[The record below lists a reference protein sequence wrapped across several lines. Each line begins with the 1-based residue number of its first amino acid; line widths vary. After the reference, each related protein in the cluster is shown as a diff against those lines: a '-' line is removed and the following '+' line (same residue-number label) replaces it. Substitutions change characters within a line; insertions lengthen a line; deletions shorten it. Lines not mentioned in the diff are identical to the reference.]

1 MSRISLS
8 GVTKRYPG
16 GVLAVSG
23 VDIDIES
30 GEFVT
35 LVGPSGCGKT
45 TTLRTIAGFE
55 RPTEGSVSIG
65 GVDVTHAPP
74 YERNTGMV
82 FQDFALFPH
91 MTVTENVAYGM
102 EVSGEYTDEEI
113 DARVAEMLELVELP
127 GVGDRTPDQLSGG
140 QQQRIALAR
149 ALAPRPDALLLD
161 EPLASLDKK
170 LREGMQVEL
179 RRIQQE
185 VGITTVFV
193 THNQEE
199 ALTMSDRLAVMNE
212 GRFEQVG
219 PPETVYNEPET
230 RFVADFLGTA
240 NLFDG
245 TVSSVEDG
253 YATVDCEDVSI
264 RVRNRN
270 GVDPGATVSVVTR
283 PERFTMRDSDAGT
296 RDAGAGT
303 RDAGA
308 DTKDAGAKTTIDG
321 GTSPGGSAPT
331 VEGETAEPENIFE
344 GEITFRRHL
353 GSSIEYRIETDSGR
367 ELVVVRPSGREEKRT
382 GKRISLRVDADDCL
396 IVEA

>member
-1 MSRISLS
+1 MSAITLD
-8 GVTKRYPG
+8 GVRKRYPG
-16 GVLAVSG
+16 GVLAVKG

-55 RPTEGSVSIG
+55 RPTDGTVSIA
-65 GVDVTHAPP
+65 DEEVTDLPP
-74 YERNTGMV
+74 YERDTGMV

-91 MTVTENVAYGM
+91 MTIHENVAYGM
-102 EVSGEYTDEEI
+102 EADGGYTDEEI

-127 GVGDRTPDQLSGG
+127 EMGDRTPDQLSGG
-140 QQQRIALAR
+140 QQQRVALAR
-149 ALAPRPDALLLD
+149 ALAPKPQALLLD

-170 LREGMQVEL
+170 LREQMQVEL

-199 ALTMSDRLAVMNE
+199 ALTMSDRIAVMND

-219 PPETVYNEPET
+219 PPGEVYDEPKT

-240 NLFDG
+240 NIFDG
-245 TVSSVEDG
+245 SVRAVENG
-253 YATVDCEDVSI
+253 RATVECDDVTLRTRATS
-264 RVRNRN
+264 
-270 GVDPGATVSVVTR
+270 GVKTGDDVSVVIR
-283 PERFTMRDSDAGT
+283 PERFELSTA
-296 RDAGAGT
+296 
-303 RDAGA
+303 
-308 DTKDAGAKTTIDG
+308 TTDG
-321 GTSPGGSAPT
+321 GT
-331 VEGETAEPENIFE
+331 TAEADGADLNVFE

-353 GSSIEYRIETDSGR
+353 GSSIEYHLETLEGR
-367 ELVVVRPSGREEKRT
+367 ELVVVRRSGHDERT
-382 GKRISLRVDADDCL
+382 AGERVSVRVEADDCR

>member
-1 MSRISLS
+1 MSGISLS
-8 GVTKRYPG
+8 GITKRYPG
-16 GVLAVSG
+16 GVLAVKG

-55 RPTEGSVSIG
+55 RPTDGTISIDS
-65 GVDVTHAPP
+65 VDVTDAPP

-91 MTVTENVAYGM
+91 MTIHENVAYGM
-102 EVSGEYTDEEI
+102 EVDGEYTDEEI

-127 GVGDRTPDQLSGG
+127 GVADRTPDQLSGG

-149 ALAPRPDALLLD
+149 ALAPSPDALLLD

-170 LREGMQVEL
+170 LREQMQVEL

-199 ALTMSDRLAVMNE
+199 ALTMSDRLAVMND
-212 GRFEQVG
+212 GKFEQVG
-219 PPETVYNEPET
+219 PPEAVYDEPET

-245 TVSSVEDG
+245 SISTVSDG
-253 YATVDCEDVSI
+253 YATVDCGDVSI
-264 RVRNRN
+264 RARN
-270 GVDPGATVSVVTR
+270 GTAGAGESVSVVVR
-283 PERFTMRDSDAGT
+283 PERFALES
-296 RDAGAGT
+296 
-303 RDAGA
+303 
-308 DTKDAGAKTTIDG
+308 
-321 GTSPGGSAPT
+321 
-331 VEGETAEPENIFE
+331 EGEEAGENAFD
-344 GEITFRRHL
+344 GTVKFKRPL
-353 GSSIEYRIETDSGR
+353 GSSVEYHVDTGNGR
-367 ELVVVRPSGREEKRT
+367 TLIVVRRSGT
-382 GKRISLRVDADDCL
+382 GALSTGERVSVSVGAKDCR

>member
-1 MSRISLS
+1 MSTISLS
-8 GVTKRYPG
+8 GVTKRFG
-16 GVLAVSG
+16 EDIIAVDG
-23 VDIDIES
+23 IDLEIES

-55 RPTEGSVSIG
+55 TPTTGTVSIG
-65 GVDVTHAPP
+65 GVDVTDVPP

-91 MTVTENVAYGM
+91 LSVYENVAYGM
-102 EVSGEYTDEEI
+102 EVSGDFDRETI

-127 GVGDRTPDQLSGG
+127 EVGDRRPDQLSGG

-149 ALAPRPDALLLD
+149 ALAPEPDALLLD

-170 LREGMQVEL
+170 LREQMQIEL

-199 ALTMSDRLAVMNE
+199 ALTMSDRLAVMNR

-219 PPETVYNEPET
+219 DPETLYSRPET

-245 TVSSVEDG
+245 TVTDTADG
-253 YATVDCEDVSI
+253 YATIDCGDVTI
-264 RVRNRN
+264 EARTDD
-270 GVDPGATVSVVTR
+270 GVETGTDVAAVAR
-283 PERFTMRDSDAGT
+283 PERLGLGDDAT
-296 RDAGAGT
+296 
-303 RDAGA
+303 
-308 DTKDAGAKTTIDG
+308 
-321 GTSPGGSAPT
+321 GSNA
-331 VEGETAEPENIFE
+331 FE
-344 GEITFRRHL
+344 GHVAFRRHL
-353 GSSIEYRIETDSGR
+353 GSTIEYHVETDAGRKLVAVRQSGQAGPALD
-367 ELVVVRPSGREEKRT
+367 E
-382 GKRISLRVDADDCL
+382 RIAVSIDPDDCR
-396 IVEA
+396 VV

>member
-1 MSRISLS
+1 MSGISLS

-16 GVLAVSG
+16 GVLAVKG

-55 RPTEGSVSIG
+55 RPTDGTISIDG
-65 GVDVTHAPP
+65 TDVTDAPP

-91 MTVTENVAYGM
+91 LTIHENVAYGM
-102 EVSGEYTDEEI
+102 DVSGDYTDEEI

-170 LREGMQVEL
+170 LREQMQVEL

-199 ALTMSDRLAVMNE
+199 ALTMSDRLAVMND

-219 PPETVYNEPET
+219 PPEEVYNDPKT

-245 TVSSVEDG
+245 SVTSVEDG
-253 YATVDCEDVSI
+253 YATVDCSDATI
-264 RVRNRN
+264 RALGNSVEV
-270 GVDPGATVSVVTR
+270 GETVSVVAR
-283 PERFTMRDSDAGT
+283 PERLAIDS
-296 RDAGAGT
+296 
-303 RDAGA
+303 AGA
-308 DTKDAGAKTTIDG
+308 DGA
-321 GTSPGGSAPT
+321 
-331 VEGETAEPENIFE
+331 TAEN
-344 GEITFRRHL
+344 TFDATVQFKRHL
-353 GSSIEYRIETDSGR
+353 GSSVEYQLETDDGR
-367 ELVVVRPSGREEKRT
+367 ELVVARRSGTDERSPGDRVSVRIGP
-382 GKRISLRVDADDCL
+382 DDCR